1 LFNIHVFF
9 FRYFLNY
16 ALLGWLYSKV
26 NSNKQDIRIVA
37 LEQAGSYLCK
47 YLKLTRS
54 YGLHTFKSLND
65 SNQINNSDQKC
76 FENKQADFD
85 TNLINMAY
93 ERNEKIKRY
102 KEQRE
107 LEKQL
112 ETMNLILETKPEQV
126 DEEKRRKIYLT
137 SVKYW
142 INKSIDD
149 IKVINGKLD

>member
-1 LFNIHVFF
+1 
-9 FRYFLNY
+9 
-16 ALLGWLYSKV
+16 
-26 NSNKQDIRIVA
+26 
-37 LEQAGSYLCK
+37 
-47 YLKLTRS
+47 
-54 YGLHTFKSLND
+54 
-65 SNQINNSDQKC
+65 
-76 FENKQADFD
+76 
-85 TNLINMAY
+85 MAY